1 MGILEINKFLSFIFI
16 LSIFLFVTG
25 CYNAKLA
32 EKIDLAQK
40 QLEIGATADS
50 EKTIQN
56 IILKIKDKKQLAK
69 ILSIKAEISAG
80 KGMFKHSIEEIRTAV
95 ALDSQNGEIR
105 KQSAKVYLR
114 MGDLNR
120 SLSEI
125 ERATE
130 ISPDDLSISALKIYI
145 LSKLY
150 DKYTALSYARN
161 LLREHS
167 ECQHTKKE
175 LNLIYLKI
183 ADLLVEEKEY
193 SKAKSIYEDILKD
206 EQQKDNALLG
216 IANIYY
222 LQKNTKK
229 AEKFV
234 LQSIEANEFN
244 PESHI
249 LAARIY
255 HLQNQPQKIKRELE
269 SALNHNCTTPALA
282 IEYGFLCLRSK
293 DLETAEKFA
302 KLALNSAPN
311 DPDVLGFV
319 ATVAIDKNHF
329 QQAKEYS
336 QKSLD
341 LDPKNMIAHV
351 ARTEMALKNKDFK
364 EAEKHLK
371 ICLENDDTFLI
382 ANTYMAKIK
391 LIQNNI
397 KESEK
402 YIDKAIAKAPTDH
415 FALYFKSCICATKSD
430 KANAFKYL
438 KKAIKHGA
446 KGKREIIRDNCWQ
459 KYLNDQEFKKI
470 INEIS

>member
-1 MGILEINKFLSFIFI
+1 MSFFLLIQ
-16 LSIFLFVTG
+16 G
-25 CYNAKLA
+25 CYNPKIA

-56 IILKIKDKKQLAK
+56 IILKTKDNKQLAK
-69 ILSIKAEISAG
+69 LLSIKAEISAG
-80 KGMFKHSIEEIRTAV
+80 KGMFENSIEEIRSAV
-95 ALDSQNGEIR
+95 TLDSKSGKIR
-105 KQSAKVYLR
+105 KQSAKVYLK

-150 DKYTALSYARN
+150 DPYTALSYARN
-161 LLREHS
+161 VLREHS
-167 ECQHTKKE
+167 ECKHTKEE

-193 SKAKSIYEDILKD
+193 KKAKNIYENILKD
-206 EQQKDNALLG
+206 EGLKDKALFG

-222 LQKNTKK
+222 LQKNIKD

-234 LQSIEANEFN
+234 LKSIEANEFN
-244 PESHI
+244 PEPHI
-249 LAARIY
+249 LASKIY

-269 SALNHNCTTPALA
+269 FSLNHNCTTPALA

-302 KLALNSAPN
+302 EIALNSAPN
-311 DPDVLGFV
+311 NPDVLGFV
-319 ATVAIDKNHF
+319 ATVSIDKNHI
-329 QQAKEYS
+329 QQAKKYS
-336 QKSLD
+336 QRALE
-341 LDPKNMIAHV
+341 LDPKNIIAHI
-351 ARTEMALKNKDFK
+351 AKTEIALKNRDLK

-371 ICLENDDTFLI
+371 ICLEDDDTFLI

-397 KESEK
+397 KEADK
-402 YIDKAIAKAPTDH
+402 YIDKAIAKAPTDY
-415 FALYFKSCICATKSD
+415 FALYFKSCIFATKSD

-438 KKAIKHGA
+438 KKAIENGA
-446 KGKREIIRDNCWQ
+446 KIKREIIADNCWQ
-459 KYLNDQEFKKI
+459 KYLKDPEFQKI
-470 INEIS
+470 ISKI